1 MQKKPVKLHLYS
13 HSDYSPIDNHD
24 PMRFHYVPG
33 YKDLYRERLIRCLG
47 ECRGGQRILEVG
59 FGSGLTFANL
69 SELYKEI
76 FGIEKNNPVNISKIQ
91 KQFERKQIYVHLT
104 CGDLLNLPYPDG
116 EFDTV
121 LIISVLE
128 HLYPEQ
134 QAQAFKELH
143 RVIKPKGQLVYG
155 VPIERP
161 MMTFFYRLLGYKIR
175 NFHFSDQDTI
185 RRNAGKR
192 FASLDYE
199 NVQVFGLKPLSVYQV
214 VNCQK

>member
-1 MQKKPVKLHLYS
+1 MQKKPIKLHLYPS
-13 HSDYSPIDNHD
+13 SDYSPIDNHD

-47 ECRGGQRILEVG
+47 ECRGGNRILEVG

-69 SELYKEI
+69 SEMYEEI
-76 FGIEKNNPVNISKIQ
+76 YGIEKNNPVNIAKTEKRFVNKGIH
-91 KQFERKQIYVHLT
+91 VHLT
-104 CGDLLNLPYPDG
+104 CGDLLELPYRDC

-128 HLYPEQ
+128 HLQPEQ
-134 QAQAFKELH
+134 QVHAFKELH

-175 NFHFSDQDTI
+175 NFHFSDHDTV
-185 RRNAGKR
+185 RRNAEKS
-192 FASLDYE
+192 FAALEYE
-199 NVQVFGLKPLSVYQV
+199 NMNVFGLKPLSVYQV